1 MVQHRL
7 NKHDCTVHT
16 TDVLHRLGLLVPCIA
31 GEDIRPVGAAELAG
45 WIDVELEAEPEIAGH
60 GWQVGLGDEVGL
72 FVRPDH
78 DDLAELLG
86 GEAGV
91 RSVVQ
96 LDREVF
102 AVDAPRLC
110 ADGLRAAVM
119 QAVAAANARAHDPSA
134 AEQPDVPPGGGATP
148 DISATMSHPPQPVDP
163 EEDDDLCR
171 LVCGDAASG
180 GRRVQVWVNM
190 NGILILPAGTIPHGP
205 LDQGENPRFQ
215 RATVT
220 PARAVRLAKQHAGR
234 WIPYAY
240 LSNLRL
246 RRPGLVRRR
255 WSATVVE
262 RDGFSVPL
270 RWRGTRPH
278 ALLLWGYVVARRGLG
293 AADGLP

>member
-1 MVQHRL
+1 MQHRL

-16 TDVLHRLGLLVPCIA
+16 ADVVRRLGLLLPYGA
-31 GEDIRPVGAAELAG
+31 GEDLGPVRAAELAD
-45 WIDVELEAEPEIAGH
+45 WIDVDPDAEPEIAGH

-72 FVRPDH
+72 FVRRDH

-86 GEAGV
+86 GQAGV

-102 AVDAPRLC
+102 AVDAPRMC

-119 QAVAAANARAHDPSA
+119 QAVAAANLRAHDPYVA
-134 AEQPDVPPGGGATP
+134 DQKDVPAGGGVHLDAPATTSRP
-148 DISATMSHPPQPVDP
+148 AQQVEP

-171 LVCGDAASG
+171 LVCGDAASD
-180 GRRVQVWVNM
+180 GRQVQVWVNM

-205 LDQGENPRFQ
+205 LDPGGNPRFQ

-234 WIPYAY
+234 WIPYAS
-240 LSNLRL
+240 LTTLRL

-255 WSATVVE
+255 WSATAVE
-262 RDGFSVPL
+262 RDGAFTPMS
-270 RWRGTRPH
+270 WRGTRPH
-278 ALLLWGYVVARRGLG
+278 ALLLWGYVVARRGLD
-293 AADGLP
+293 AVDGLP